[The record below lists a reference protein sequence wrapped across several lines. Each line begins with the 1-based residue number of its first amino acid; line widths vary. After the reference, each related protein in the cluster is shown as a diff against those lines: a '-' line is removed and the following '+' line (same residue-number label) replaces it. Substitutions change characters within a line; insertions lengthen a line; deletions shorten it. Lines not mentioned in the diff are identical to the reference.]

1 MKYEIIMKNHLN
13 LDLIKWFC
21 LLTFLSQVLCHSLH
35 LSGSY
40 QESRDPGRELRK
52 DMDWILKIN
61 DTLCHWLSLVRKLR
75 KEWKPSR
82 APGGQRRLTCA
93 FAPPTRKSST
103 PPSMPLKHFHVCHF
117 VCSSLVAFWMV
128 EITNQSQLGIFTV
141 DWTCL
146 ASRGFIFLFHLNPFT
161 NDLFACGV
169 SGFPLVLWVSHR
181 GCKESQLAEPSLV
194 CWQRRPCEPHKG
206 VFTIIFH
213 IKHDISSHYCIGFAV
228 IVVVDEL
235 VFVADWLLLFQV
247 SQQADPPAV
256 QDH

>member
-1 MKYEIIMKNHLN
+1 M
-13 LDLIKWFC
+13 
-21 LLTFLSQVLCHSLH
+21 VLFAH
-35 LSGSY
+35 LSFPGSVP
-40 QESRDPGRELRK
+40 QSP
-52 DMDWILKIN
+52 
-61 DTLCHWLSLVRKLR
+61 SVRKL
-75 KEWKPSR
+75 S
-82 APGGQRRLTCA
+82 
-93 FAPPTRKSST
+93 RKSR
-103 PPSMPLKHFHVCHF
+103 PGARAEEGHGLNIENKWYSMSLIVIGQETQKRVKTKPGTWRPKKTDVRLCSAHKEEQHAPKHASETFSCLSF
-117 VCSSLVAFWMV
+117 CFCSSLVAFWMV

-146 ASRGFIFLFHLNPFT
+146 ASRGFILFFLHLNPFT

-247 SQQADPPAV
+247 SQQANPPPTSCSG
-256 QDH
+256 